1 MRSAPA
7 RVVLTPEHV
16 EIRLE
21 PAGLGRRFGAVVID
35 GLIILALLGVIRQ
48 VAQTLGLGLG
58 PGVARALEATAAFL
72 IVWGYHVFCEIRLQ
86 GRTPGKKV
94 LGLRVVD
101 GRGLPLTVQQ
111 SFVRN
116 VVRVLDFL
124 PVFYGLGGA
133 VALADRH
140 HRRLGDLVADT
151 LVVREDLPWGHVRL
165 PFPPLDG
172 ELGGPAA
179 LRRLRHRLSLEEREF
194 LVALALRADRLDD
207 RARFDL
213 MAEVGGHYRERLGLQ
228 LPHLSDENLVR
239 ALASAVVKRDELA
252 RARPERRG

>member
-7 RVVLTPEHV
+7 RIVLTPEHV

-35 GLIILALLGVIRQ
+35 GLLILGILALSQKVFLLFFGAGI
-48 VAQTLGLGLG
+48 GK
-58 PGVARALEATAAFL
+58 ALQATASFL
-72 IVWGYHVFCEIRLQ
+72 VIWGYHVFNEVRFQ
-86 GRTPGKKV
+86 GRTPGKRM

-124 PVFYGLGGA
+124 PLLYGLGGF
-133 VALADRH
+133 VALWDRD

-151 LVVREDLPWGHVRL
+151 LVVREDVPWSFVRL

-194 LVALALRADRLDD
+194 LVALSLRADRLDD

-213 MAEVGGHYRERLGLQ
+213 MAEVGGHYREKLGLQ
-228 LPHLSDENLVR
+228 VPHLSDENLVR
-239 ALASAVVKRDELA
+239 ALASAAVKRE
-252 RARPERRG
+252 

>member
-1 MRSAPA
+1 MSSAPA

-35 GLIILALLGVIRQ
+35 GLMILAI
-48 VAQTLGLGLG
+48 VALASKITGTFFPQGIG
-58 PGVARALEATAAFL
+58 AALQATVAFL
-72 IVWGYHVFCEIRLQ
+72 VTWGFHVFCEVRRQ
-86 GRTPGKKV
+86 GRTPGKQM

-116 VVRVLDFL
+116 VVRVLDFAPL
-124 PVFYGLGGA
+124 FYGLGGV
-133 VALADRH
+133 VALFDRH
-140 HRRLGDLVADT
+140 QRRLGDLVADT
-151 LVVREDLPWGHVRL
+151 LVVREDVPWGFVRL

-172 ELGGPAA
+172 ELGGAAA

-239 ALASAVVKRDELA
+239 ALASAVTKRE
-252 RARPERRG
+252 

>member
-1 MRSAPA
+1 VRGSPA
-7 RVVLTPEHV
+7 RIVLTPEHV

-35 GLIILALLGVIRQ
+35 GLLIAALLGLAKSIFVTVLGQ
-48 VAQTLGLGLG
+48 GLGG
-58 PGVARALEATAAFL
+58 AVQATVAFGIT
-72 IVWGYHVFCEIRLQ
+72 WGYHVFWEVGFQ
-86 GRTPGKKV
+86 GRTPGKRM

-133 VALADRH
+133 VALVDRH

-151 LVVREDLPWGHVRL
+151 LVVREDLPWGRVRL

-194 LVALALRADRLDD
+194 LLALVLRADRLDD

-228 LPHLSDENLVR
+228 VPHLSDENLVR
-239 ALASAVVKRDELA
+239 ALASAVVNSS
-252 RARPERRG
+252 P